1 MTDAQA
7 GRRRRK
13 RRTRRR
19 AEGTTTYQ
27 PRETSPALPKPAPR
41 SFPKWNWR
49 TFPVFFAFILGVVI
63 MGVVAGLYP
72 DTLLVGIFFYGGL
85 FGLSYGLAHILAR
98 LWAKRR
104 ER

>member
-19 AEGTTTYQ
+19 AECTTTYQ
-27 PRETSPALPKPAPR
+27 PRETSPALHKPAPR
-41 SFPKWNWR
+41 SFPEWNWR

-63 MGVVAGLYP
+63 MGLVAGLYP
-72 DTLLVGIFFYGGL
+72 DTLLGIFFFGGL
-85 FGLSYGLAHILAR
+85 FGLAYGSAHILAR
-98 LWAKRR
+98 FWAKRR
-104 ER
+104 SG